1 MSHKHIYIRHGND
14 IRTSRKHDE
23 RLSDQGKRSV
33 KQKVDQL
40 VEEYGLPDLIL
51 YSPFY
56 RCRQTAKIMKKT
68 LTKYHNCE
76 IDKIIDPKLGR
87 YFTRKQKRVQM
98 LKGALLKKELLFMKN
113 GKILKIELENI

>member
-33 KQKVDQL
+33 KYKVNQL

-68 LTKYHNCE
+68 LSKYHNFHLNLQNLYIYLNILE
-76 IDKIIDPKLGR
+76 
-87 YFTRKQKRVQM
+87 
-98 LKGALLKKELLFMKN
+98 KN
-113 GKILKIELENI
+113 FQIHLYHLQIYNSYHICL